1 MATFNGDDGNNTIV
15 GGSDNDL
22 IQGFGGADFLQ
33 GGGGADTVVGGTG
46 NDAVDGND
54 GNDWVEGGAGNDTLT
69 GAGGTDS
76 FVFREAGAANADVVT
91 DFASN
96 WDDLRLDAA
105 GFAAIGAVGRFAAG
119 DVRFF
124 AGAGATGGHD
134 ADDRIVY
141 DTTTGQLFYDPDGN
155 GAAPAQLIATL
166 NGAPAV
172 VASDIWAFGTATPPP
187 PPPPSAAINGTS
199 GNDSLVGTAGNDTIN
214 GFAGND
220 TIDGG
225 AGADSMVGG
234 AGDDLFF
241 VDNAGDTVVELA
253 NEGLDEVRASVSY
266 TLSDFVNNLTLVG
279 SAVSGTGNAIDNVI
293 TGNALNNTLNGG
305 AGNDTLTGGLGAD
318 SFIFNQTPG
327 AANADQITD
336 FTSGTDNIRLDG
348 SVMTQMGA
356 SGSFSAADGR
366 FFAAPGAAA
375 GHDADDRVI
384 YNTTTGQLWYDAD
397 GNGAGAAQLIAT
409 LQGAPALA
417 ASDLSVLNG
426 VPGQTAN
433 GTAGNDSITGS
444 AGNDSLS
451 GFGGD
456 DTLNGLDG
464 NDTLDGG
471 TGNDQ
476 LYGGL
481 GDDTYIVDSVFDAIY
496 EQGSGVDTVLS
507 SVSFDLSYSASPPSL
522 VENLTLT
529 GTSPINGYGNGVKDR
544 KS

>member
-1 MATFNGDDGNNTIV
+1 MATFNGDEGNNTIV

-22 IQGFGGADFLQ
+22 IQ

-172 VASDIWAFGTATPPP
+172 VASDISVFGTATPPP
-187 PPPPSAAINGTS
+187 PPPGTINGTA
-199 GNDSLVGTAGNDTIN
+199 GNDSLVGTSGNDTID

-241 VDNAGDTVVELA
+241 VDNVSDTVVELA
-253 NEGLDEVRASVSY
+253 NEGIDEVRASVSY

-293 TGNALNNTLNGG
+293 TGNALNNTLSGIDGNDTLNGA
-305 AGNDTLTGGLGAD
+305 AGNDTLTGGTGAD
-318 SFIFNQTPG
+318 SFIFNQAPG

-336 FTSGTDNIRLDG
+336 FTSGTDKIRLDG
-348 SVMTQMGA
+348 SVMTQIGA
-356 SGSFSAADGR
+356 SGNFAAGDAR
-366 FFAAPGAAA
+366 FFAGAGATA
-375 GHDADDRVI
+375 GHDADDRVV
-384 YNTTTGQLWYDAD
+384 YNTTTGQLFYDAD
-397 GNGAGAAQLIAT
+397 GNGAGASQLVAT
-409 LQGAPALA
+409 L
-417 ASDLSVLNG
+417 N
-426 VPGQTAN
+426 
-433 GTAGNDSITGS
+433 
-444 AGNDSLS
+444 
-451 GFGGD
+451 
-456 DTLNGLDG
+456 
-464 NDTLDGG
+464 
-471 TGNDQ
+471 
-476 LYGGL
+476 
-481 GDDTYIVDSVFDAIY
+481 
-496 EQGSGVDTVLS
+496 
-507 SVSFDLSYSASPPSL
+507 
-522 VENLTLT
+522 
-529 GTSPINGYGNGVKDR
+529 
-544 KS
+544 